1 MNLLMKD
8 VFKKV
13 MTKTQI
19 DAITKS
25 KIGINA
31 KIAVALAFL
40 GASALVAAGA
50 PANFNL
56 TQPKIKSFAVV
67 LQPGCFLQ
75 VQKPNGKLFDY
86 NLFNEEN
93 SNKCTDAYLALR
105 YVRHSGSDKWLNVQR
120 FFAAKNINFN
130 LQSVISND
138 DTFTIYFA
146 KTSSNGAVKINA
158 LKDLKDKIKSD
169 KCERIS
175 FLGVQLHCFNEVL
188 NKKESNL
195 SKILTWVTILR
206 YFGNEAYQND
216 LYGGK
221 ISPWGYVRD
230 ESGVVYYDA
239 SSPELFGETTETT
252 KCGDEYGAANYQIV
266 GSGEKRVYICGKLL
280 NPKKVNTGD
289 NVSNGNSNQSSF
301 DSVKYELNL
310 LKQAIM
316 LYHEALHQYA
326 NTEHKYYHDED
337 VAYKDLIGEL
347 PAGFENLEIN
357 NECKIIPSG
366 EYWKRKRDSDFK
378 SVYGQQIIFEKQ
390 IFQSSLPSCKVRKEM
405 YKIFQTDLL
414 TLLCQYPNKPVAG
427 DYTEPQCN

>member
-1 MNLLMKD
+1 MKD
-8 VFKKV
+8 IFKKV

-19 DAITKS
+19 GAITKS

-31 KIAVALAFL
+31 KIVVALAFL

-50 PANFNL
+50 LTNFNL
-56 TQPKIKSFAVV
+56 TQSKIKSSAFV

-75 VQKPNGKLFDY
+75 VQKSDGKLFDY

-93 SNKCTDAYLALR
+93 PNKCADAYLALR
-105 YVRHSGSDKWLNVQR
+105 YVRHGGSNKWLNAQR
-120 FFAAKNINFN
+120 FFAAKNINFD
-130 LQSVISND
+130 LQSVISNN
-138 DTFTIYFA
+138 DTFTVYFA
-146 KTSSNGAVKINA
+146 KTSPNGSVKIDA
-158 LKDLKDKIKSD
+158 FKDLKDKIKSD
-169 KCERIS
+169 RCEKIS
-175 FLGVQLHCFNEVL
+175 FLGVPLHCFNEVL
-188 NKKESNL
+188 NKKENNL
-195 SKILTWVTILR
+195 SEILTWVTILR
-206 YFGNEAYQND
+206 YFGNEACQND

-239 SSPELFGETTETT
+239 SSPELFSETIETT

-266 GSGEKRVYICGKLL
+266 SNGEKRVYICGKVL
-280 NPKKVNTGD
+280 NPKKINTGD
-289 NVSNGNSNQSSF
+289 NVNNGSSNQNSF

-310 LKQAIM
+310 LKQAIL
-316 LYHEALHQYA
+316 LYHEALHQYT

-357 NECKIIPSG
+357 NKCNIIPSG

-390 IFQSSLPSCKVRKEM
+390 IFQSSLSSCKVRKEM
-405 YKIFQTDLL
+405 YKIFQTDILI
-414 TLLCQYPNKPVAG
+414 LLCQYPNKPIVG
-427 DYTEPQCN
+427 NNTEPQCN